1 MAIGNAVQRGSQIY
15 VYDEKGRQLF
25 IQSGTLHGFTSG
37 TVVVRSGNM
46 LRTYNERGSQTATTS
61 A

>member
-1 MAIGNAVQRGSQIY
+1 MAIGNAVQRGNLIY

-25 IQSGTLHGFTSG
+25 AKSGTLHGFTG
-37 TVVVRSGNM
+37 GGVVIKSGN
-46 LRTYNERGSQTATTS
+46 LLYTYNERGTQTAATP